1 MQSNDPNDIERKAI
15 LVDVNVACRTT
26 LDILNDH
33 FCFDKMDSGIL
44 VAHKHEVPVLSFTS
58 DCVSMF
64 SVQAREA
71 NVTVTIA
78 NSGEESYLSH
88 GTSPLLDNDTVIF
101 DRFKMDQ
108 VLRKLISNALKF
120 TPRGGSV
127 VVTATFVS
135 DFGGM
140 NVPLIDQLTSNVADH
155 ESSLVSQSMTSDGGK
170 SLISLRIF
178 FSNIL
183 RNKRRVYSPTDLD
196 ANPPLSVSGGLNI
209 ILKDSGCCMLDKDY
223 SRLFDE
229 IVQFSPEV
237 PQAGGGSGLGLWIR
251 KGIMDMHQGEISVRS
266 EGLGYGSTFTVELP
280 MQRVIRTT
288 DTVAPLDRSMRR
300 SNYISNSMPSLSL
313 PQGAT
318 CSHFGSTNQLR
329 TEDLITPVYQPLIV
343 DNSPLNRKMLLRIF

>member
-1 MQSNDPNDIERKAI
+1 M
-15 LVDVNVACRTT
+15 
-26 LDILNDH
+26 
-33 FCFDKMDSGIL
+33 
-44 VAHKHEVPVLSFTS
+44 
-58 DCVSMF
+58 
-64 SVQAREA
+64 
-71 NVTVTIA
+71 
-78 NSGEESYLSH
+78 
-88 GTSPLLDNDTVIF
+88 IF